1 MFTLY
6 ILIKCLHIVA
16 ATIWFGG
23 NFIIA
28 LLHLRA
34 ARSGDWEA
42 VTTLGR
48 QGGFVGGAV
57 MAPAA
62 AVALITGIVLTVQ
75 GGFRFDMV
83 WIVWGLVGLIL
94 SWFVLSAT
102 LIRKAGIE
110 LGRAAQEG
118 GPADPRVAGLHR
130 RMMRLTFLNLA
141 VLLSV
146 LVVMVAKPV

>member
-1 MFTLY
+1 VNLKVCLAGVSFISHSDAMFTLY

-48 QGGFVGGAV
+48 QGGFVG
-57 MAPAA
+57 AP
-62 AVALITGIVLTVQ
+62 
-75 GGFRFDMV
+75 
-83 WIVWGLVGLIL
+83 
-94 SWFVLSAT
+94 SW
-102 LIRKAGIE
+102 RRP
-110 LGRAAQEG
+110 RAAC
-118 GPADPRVAGLHR
+118 P
-130 RMMRLTFLNLA
+130 
-141 VLLSV
+141 
-146 LVVMVAKPV
+146 PVPGNVDCP